1 VLFVF
6 YFLNT
11 HDTLVLISFF
21 HWAIFLKQFFHVS
34 SIHGGFD
41 TGKHKRKQHLIFRF
55 TNHDVMTTAAS
66 TAASTTVSTT
76 VSTAASTTVS
86 TTVSTSDYD
95 VVGES
100 KPKCKQHFWY
110 YFFLLKKKRGGK

>member
-1 VLFVF
+1 LTQESTKESNILF
-6 YFLNT
+6 
-11 HDTLVLISFF
+11 
-21 HWAIFLKQFFHVS
+21 
-34 SIHGGFD
+34 
-41 TGKHKRKQHLIFRF
+41 FRF

-66 TAASTTVSTT
+66 TT
-76 VSTAASTTVS
+76 ASTTVS

-110 YFFLLKKKRGGK
+110 YFFLLKKKKDGGK

>member
-1 VLFVF
+1 M
-6 YFLNT
+6 
-11 HDTLVLISFF
+11 H
-21 HWAIFLKQFFHVS
+21 
-34 SIHGGFD
+34 GFD

-76 VSTAASTTVS
+76 AS

-110 YFFLLKKKRGGK
+110 YFFLLKKKGGGK

>member
-1 VLFVF
+1 M
-6 YFLNT
+6 
-11 HDTLVLISFF
+11 H
-21 HWAIFLKQFFHVS
+21 
-34 SIHGGFD
+34 GFD